1 VRRSTREGR
10 DDLSLALIPEGIDV
24 IRTDSAEPAAR
35 LLRAAEAR
43 NARSTASAA
52 STPSP
57 SSARPARKNPFRRA
71 LGAPYRA
78 LVRALSYPDHQ
89 VGWTPR
95 VAKEVAAFVRRH
107 PGAVVLSSTP
117 PHSTQIAVGIA
128 RSLVRFAW
136 VTDFRDPW
144 TAPSRIPKG
153 RVNLAFQRAVERWVL
168 FGCDRVIANTAGNR
182 DELLASFP
190 GLDASRVRVIPN
202 AFDTETLPDAA
213 PADDPA
219 IACDIAYF
227 GEVYPGMLDAYL
239 DALRLL
245 VARDAASAPRLHV
258 FGKVGPDDVRRV
270 QRDGLA
276 SQVVFMGVVSY
287 TRSLALMRAAQ
298 SLLLLLPDGD
308 AMATCV
314 PSKLYP
320 YLFTGRPVLALV
332 PPGDAA
338 RVVEETGA
346 GEVIAPGE
354 PALMAARLASFVERV
369 RSGQIAGRS
378 GPDERTA
385 PYAMER
391 VAQRVH
397 EVLLEVAARG

>member
-1 VRRSTREGR
+1 
-10 DDLSLALIPEGIDV
+10 
-24 IRTDSAEPAAR
+24 
-35 LLRAAEAR
+35 
-43 NARSTASAA
+43 
-52 STPSP
+52 
-57 SSARPARKNPFRRA
+57 
-71 LGAPYRA
+71 LGALR
-78 LVRALSYPDHQ
+78 
-89 VGWTPR
+89 
-95 VAKEVAAFVRRH
+95 
-107 PGAVVLSSTP
+107 
-117 PHSTQIAVGIA
+117 
-128 RSLVRFAW
+128 
-136 VTDFRDPW
+136 
-144 TAPSRIPKG
+144 
-153 RVNLAFQRAVERWVL
+153 
-168 FGCDRVIANTAGNR
+168 CDCVIANTAGNR

-258 FGKVGPDDVRRV
+258 FGKVDGDVRRV

-276 SQVVFMGVVSY
+276 SHVVFMGVVSY
-287 TRSLALMRAAQ
+287 TRSLALMRAAP

-354 PALMAARLASFVERV
+354 PALMAARLAAFVERV
-369 RSGQIAGRS
+369 RRGQVSRS
-378 GPDERTA
+378 GRRAHRAVRDGARRPAR
-385 PYAMER
+385 
-391 VAQRVH
+391 
-397 EVLLEVAARG
+397 ARGAAGGRGPWLASASSSRPPWWGCAWPPSPWPTCSCTTPPWVRPLGPPSSA